1 MPAAPITNKTVLV
14 SRAQT
19 SQQCYSAS
27 HSVVFR
33 SDKHFGTYSAPN
45 QPASSSVLCPRRSSL
60 RGKCQNLHQPRLLPG
75 WWQPSSGPTHQGAEP
90 GSLPIFFK
98 TGKSSSPKLWE
109 AHRSWLPWYR
119 QGTTPTASGLSAQ
132 VNGLSL
138 LRYSYSQRRQERA
151 LRGKNSPL
159 LRKHLLFHSQH
170 THLHPAHLPAACPPN
185 QQHGR
190 PAVP

>member
-1 MPAAPITNKTVLV
+1 MPHTPWFSDLINILALIQHLTSLPAA
-14 SRAQT
+14 
-19 SQQCYSAS
+19 QCCAHAARQLQPEGQVPKPPSA
-27 HSVVFR
+27 
-33 SDKHFGTYSAPN
+33 
-45 QPASSSVLCPRRSSL
+45 
-60 RGKCQNLHQPRLLPG
+60 PG
-75 WWQPSSGPTHQGAEP
+75 WWQPSSVPTHQGAEP

-98 TGKSSSPKLWE
+98 TGKSSSPELWE
-109 AHRSWLPWYR
+109 AHTSWLPWYR